1 MKQLIYH
8 MMRRIPGILLAVL
21 AVASAVAQKP
31 VQHIIVDQC
40 DSYEF
45 SVVNMP
51 GDRYTWHLYTE
62 MDWDTVNFATNDG
75 NVDPTPFFENGMY
88 QGSTVRV
95 NFLDP
100 GRYFLRLMVWD
111 EVGCTNNLLVF
122 LIDVE
127 ESLLDAQLEA
137 DEFCYG
143 DPAEIRIILTGRGP
157 WDVTYTYGDGS
168 AVVNLNGIT
177 DPIYFAPIPMLEPG
191 TTDFW
196 VMEVTDECTVK
207 TYTVPQKIGVVIHPT
222 PVNTRIYLKED

>member
-1 MKQLIYH
+1 
-8 MMRRIPGILLAVL
+8 MMCRIPGILLGVL
-21 AVASAVAQKP
+21 VVASAMAQKP

-45 SVVNMP
+45 SVVEMP

-62 MDWDTVNFATNDG
+62 LDWNTVNFATNDG
-75 NVDPTPFFENGMY
+75 NVGPTPYFENGMY

-100 GRYFLRLMVWD
+100 GRYFLRVMVWD
-111 EVGCTNNLLVF
+111 EVACTNNLLVF

-127 ESLLDAQLEA
+127 ESKPEATIEA
-137 DEFCYG
+137 DDYCYG
-143 DPAEIRIILTGRGP
+143 DPAEIKIILTGRGP
-157 WDVTYTYGDGS
+157 WDVTYTYGDGT
-168 AVVNLNGIT
+168 AQVNLNGLT
-177 DPIYFAPIPMLEPG
+177 DPVYFAPLPVLEPG

-196 VMEVTDECTVK
+196 IMEVTDQCTVN

-222 PVNTRIYLKED
+222 PVNSKIYIKED